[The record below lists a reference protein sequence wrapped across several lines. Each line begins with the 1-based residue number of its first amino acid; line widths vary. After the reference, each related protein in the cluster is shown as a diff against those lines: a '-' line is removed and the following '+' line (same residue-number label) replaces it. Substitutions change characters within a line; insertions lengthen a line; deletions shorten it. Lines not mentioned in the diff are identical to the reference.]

1 MARPSSAPRLAVI
14 GCGRMGS
21 NHARLLAGMGRLA
34 GVVDADPAVAE
45 AAATRFGTRV
55 LALPDL
61 GPEVDGAVI
70 AAATSAHTEIAG
82 ALLQAGVPVLVEKPL
97 ALDHASAAP
106 LVALAKS
113 RGLPLAVGM
122 VERFNP
128 GVAALI
134 AWLGHQRIDALEARR
149 LNPGSGR
156 IIDAS
161 VVADLMIHDLDIVLH
176 LIGRT
181 PTDARAISVNP
192 RGGSADHAVATLTW
206 PGATASL
213 TASRISHVRARELTV
228 WAEDGTAVLDFT
240 LQEVAVH
247 DGDGRRVLQPGRAD
261 QLTTE
266 LEAFLAYIATGEP
279 SGSVTGDDALATLAV
294 LDRLDE

>member
-1 MARPSSAPRLAVI
+1 MPNPSQTLRLAVI

-21 NHARLLAGMGRLA
+21 NHARLLAGMGALA
-34 GVVDADPAVAE
+34 AVVDADRAVAE
-45 AAATRFGTRV
+45 AMASRYGAKV
-55 LALPDL
+55 LELAELAHH
-61 GPEVDGAVI
+61 VDGAVI
-70 AAATSAHTEIAG
+70 AAATSAHAAIAG
-82 ALLQAGVPVLVEKPL
+82 DLLQAGVPVLVEKPL
-97 ALDHASAAP
+97 ALDHTTAAP
-106 LVALAKS
+106 LVSLADA

-134 AWLGHQRIDALEARR
+134 AWLGSQRIDALEARR

-176 LIGRT
+176 VMGGA
-181 PTDARAISVNP
+181 PDEARAAAVNP
-192 RGGSADHAVATLTW
+192 RGGSADHAAATLTW
-206 PGATASL
+206 PGVTACL

-228 WAEDGTAVLDFT
+228 WAESGTAVLDFT

-247 DGDGRRVLQPGRAD
+247 DADGRRVLQPGRTD
-261 QLTTE
+261 QLTSE
-266 LEAFLAYIATGEP
+266 LEAFQSYIRTGAP
-279 SGSVTGDDALATLAV
+279 SGSVTGAEALATLAV
-294 LDRLDE
+294 LDRLGG